1 MNNIGKNQN
10 TNEML
15 DLLFSA
21 RVYMNKAS
29 YLKNMEFILI
39 FIIVCIN
46 FLRYF
51 TINLSI
57 IEWIIVLGTIII
69 GILEFLIKQN
79 IELGALIK
87 QYIDLT
93 LYEMPNIDELSER
106 KVKEAKYKAITSN
119 KKFYIEQVNNDGN
132 SEKRGVRNWYSV
144 ENTLELNDAI
154 IECQKENSYW
164 DKKLVKKYMFFLV
177 ILGTVILIT
186 SYICT
191 NSWLIR
197 VSSIINA
204 VIIFKEIINC
214 FKHITFSE
222 KLETKFNYYNKCSD
236 KKDII
241 LDIQNDIFERRKFL
255 IVPDIFHKISRKE
268 LHEIWN
274 EIKKKN

>member
-29 YLKNMEFILI
+29 YLKNMEFMLI

-51 TINLSI
+51 TVNLSI

-93 LYEMPNIDELSER
+93 LYEMPNIDELSKR
-106 KVKEAKYKAITSN
+106 KVREAKYKAITPN
-119 KKFYIEQVNNDGN
+119 KKVNNDGN
-132 SEKRGVRNWYSV
+132 SEKREVRNWYSV

-154 IECQKENSYW
+154 IECQKENRYW
-164 DKKLVKKYMFFLV
+164 DKTLVKKYMFFLV

-197 VSSIINA
+197 VSSLINA
-204 VIIFKEIINC
+204 VIIFEEIINC
-214 FKHITFSE
+214 FKHRTFSE

-255 IVPDIFHKISRKE
+255 IVPDI
-268 LHEIWN
+268 LGM
-274 EIKKKN
+274 